1 MALSSRYNHAM
12 RKNHSPWLH
21 QLDTERTNR
30 TLQHDVETDVA
41 IVGAGIAG
49 VATAFQ
55 ILERTTQSV
64 ALIDRFLMAHGATGH
79 NAGQIVG
86 HFERGLASLADE
98 FGLEKAIHA
107 QRDVENAWA
116 ILEHMYKTA
125 KLKIPLFKFV
135 GHSGYTSVPQLL
147 VRLENNRLRVAG
159 GLEKE
164 TIRIADTVPAV
175 HPIPTIYHGLYE
187 LVDPTTVL
195 ALLETEDANF
205 IGVSSYTKGC
215 VNSALFCEQIV
226 HYLLKTYPDRFHLFE
241 HTPIKKI
248 ILRDTRAVLDADA
261 HTITATRVV
270 LCTNGFQSL
279 HIINESGLDI
289 DYKYHV
295 LIEGKMGYMSGY
307 LEEHNKPVTAISY
320 FTDPSTS
327 RDNSYYYLTRREYE
341 YERGKQHN
349 LICIGG
355 PDTPLED
362 TVRYSHEEEYPE
374 ERAEEIDRFVRRVYD
389 TTPNKTI
396 DYLFTWHGLMGYTR
410 SGVRLIGPE
419 PKNPVLLYN
428 LGCNGVGILPSI
440 FGGQKIARHIAGE
453 HVSPSMFDIPEVS
466 NPPRTHE

>member
-1 MALSSRYNHAM
+1 M
-12 RKNHSPWLH
+12 RKNRSPWLH

-49 VATAFQ
+49 VSTAFE

-64 ALIDRFLMAHGATGH
+64 TLIDRFLMAHGATGH
-79 NAGQIVG
+79 NAGQIVA
-86 HFERGLASLADE
+86 HFERGLASLVE
-98 FGLEKAIHA
+98 EYGLEKATHA
-107 QRDVENAWA
+107 QRDVENAWS

-125 KLKIPLFKFV
+125 KLKIPFFKFI

-147 VRLENNRLRVAG
+147 FRLENNRLRVAG

-164 TIRIADTVPAV
+164 IIRIANTVPSIQQ
-175 HPIPTIYHGLYE
+175 IPKLYDGLYE
-187 LVDPTTVL
+187 LVDPGTVL
-195 ALLETEDANF
+195 ALLETEDTGF
-205 IGVSSYTKGC
+205 IGVSSYPKGC
-215 VNSALFCEQIV
+215 VNSALFCEQLV
-226 HYLLKTYPDRFHLFE
+226 LYMLKTYPDRFHLYE
-241 HTPIKKI
+241 HTPIGKI
-248 ILRDTRAVLDADA
+248 ILRDSHAILDAHE
-261 HTITATRVV
+261 HTITAGRVV
-270 LCTNGFQSL
+270 LCTNGFENL
-279 HIINESGLDI
+279 HILNETGLDI

-307 LEEHNKPVTAISY
+307 LEEHNKPAVAISY
-320 FTDPSTS
+320 YTDPSTS

-341 YERGKQHN
+341 YESGTKHN

-362 TVRYSHEEEYPE
+362 RSHYSHEEEYPE

-389 TTPNKTI
+389 TTPNKAI
-396 DYLFTWHGLMGYTR
+396 DYQFTWHGLMGYTR

-419 PKNPVLLYN
+419 PKNPILLYN

-440 FGGQKIARHIAGE
+440 YGGQKIARHIAGE
-453 HVSPSMFDIPEVS
+453 HVPPSMFDIPDVS
-466 NPPRTHE
+466 NPPRAHN